1 MSQIQSILTLAIA
14 STLLGT
20 STTVAQYN
28 TPSDNSISMPS
39 VTTTNGYE
47 MNESLKQSQATVSGD
62 AYSFTMTLPEQSGNR
77 FAKLSLSLTKPDREN
92 TIVPIH
98 LNLKGTTAFVGTS
111 TTGAEIGVKDA
122 WIDETGTV
130 WVEFNSPVSAK
141 TTLTVVFKT
150 QKPLAV
156 GQYIYSFA
164 AYPNT
169 KPSVAV
175 FVDSGTV
182 KI

>member
-1 MSQIQSILTLAIA
+1 MSQIQEILTLAIA
-14 STLLGT
+14 STLLAT

-28 TPSDNSISMPS
+28 TPSDDSTLMPE
-39 VTTTNGYE
+39 VTTTSGYE
-47 MNESLKQSQATVSGD
+47 MEESLKQSQATVSD
-62 AYSFTMTLPEQSGNR
+62 DSYSFTMTLPQADSG
-77 FAKLSLSLTKPDREN
+77 FTKLSLSLTKPDRDN

-111 TTGAEIGVKDA
+111 TTGAAIAVKDA

-130 WVEFNSPVSAK
+130 WVEFNSPVAAK

-156 GQYIYSFA
+156 GQYVYSIA